1 VIIIETISFSDALKY
16 PFKTPH
22 RLLYILWGL
31 IPILGSLII
40 FGYVTRL
47 VNEFIDGRYE
57 GLIKLNVMDDL
68 VLGIIMFLKSLPFT
82 ILFTIIFFATT
93 YISETLGFIILLLGL
108 FIIPILMVNFF
119 RKQTIQSLFE
129 FDILKVAKDN
139 LGDYVMA
146 VLKQYAL
153 MFVFLILS
161 IILIGIPAMYFTNY
175 IFIANLYG
183 NFIEQK
189 HTLVLKTQ
197 STDPLTV

>member
-16 PFKTPH
+16 PFKTPL

-31 IPILGSLII
+31 IPILGSFII

-57 GLIKLNVMDDL
+57 GLIKLNVIDDL
-68 VLGIIMFLKSLPFT
+68 ILGIVMILKSIPF
-82 ILFTIIFFATT
+82 IIVFVIIYSVTT
-93 YISETLGFIILLLGL
+93 YISEALGIIIILFAL
-108 FIIPILMVNFF
+108 FVIPILMVNFF

-139 LGDYVMA
+139 LGEYFMA
-146 VLKQYAL
+146 ILKQYAL

-189 HTLVLKTQ
+189 QTLPLKTQ